1 MSNAINA
8 LTRSLNVFHLAGS
21 ACNNCDIE
29 ILDAL
34 TPKYDLERF
43 GITLVGSIRH
53 ADVLLMSGVFNRKAA
68 IRAQELIEQAP
79 KPYLVLAIG
88 GCPATGLMWR
98 ESYNWDRPPGEFVKI
113 DAFVPGCPPKP
124 EAMISAVV
132 KVVGALRSGDLV
144 PGCMQATDTVVDEP
158 ATETAGGLS

>member
-1 MSNAINA
+1 MSFAIQA

-53 ADVLLMSGVFNRKAA
+53 ADVILLSGIFNKKAA
-68 IRAQELIEQAP
+68 IRAKHVYEQAP
-79 KPYLVLAIG
+79 KPVVVVAVG
-88 GCPATGLMWR
+88 GCPCTGLMFR
-98 ESYNWDRPPGEFVKI
+98 DSYNWDGPPGEYIPI
-113 DAFVPGCPPKP
+113 DAYVPGCPPKP
-124 EAMISAVV
+124 EAMILALV
-132 KVVGALRSGDLV
+132 KLVAKLRGAAPAPAKAAEESTL
-144 PGCMQATDTVVDEP
+144 PG
-158 ATETAGGLS
+158 AGAPVSP

>member
-8 LTRSLNVFHLAGS
+8 LTRSLNVFHLGGS

-53 ADVLLMSGVFNRKAA
+53 ADVLLVSGIFNRKSA
-68 IRAQELIEQAP
+68 IRMKELISQAP
-79 KPYLVLAIG
+79 KPYLVIGIG
-88 GCPATGLMWR
+88 GCPCSGLMFR
-98 ESYNWDRPPGEFVKI
+98 ESYNWDGPPGDYVKF
-113 DAFVPGCPPKP
+113 DAFIPGCPPKP
-124 EAMISAVV
+124 EAIISAVV
-132 KVVGALRSGDLV
+132 KVIGGLRSGDIV
-144 PGCMQATDTVVDEP
+144 PGCLQEG
-158 ATETAGGLS
+158 GGLSEEPAEAAL